1 MDENELIEVQNR
13 IDYKFK
19 NLDLLVQAFVRSSY
33 AIENGGADNEVLEF
47 IGDRV
52 LDLIIVQ
59 LLVDKY
65 GYIED
70 ESNEFFSD
78 LDEGE
83 LTEIKRQ
90 LVQRKNLA
98 RRIDMLGFADYLI
111 MGNSDIKN
119 NVDRQESVKEDL
131 FEAIIGAVALDC
143 EWNMKTLKNVIEIML
158 EPDDILDD
166 YSDENYI
173 SLVQEWC
180 MIKEG
185 ELPLYHVKQAHK
197 AIFYGSNYIFS
208 PGFNYRSIWNYKYM
222 SYLRLPSIDKI
233 FVDFGMSEKES
244 RMKVAEIAYQFL
256 EKNDM
261 LLSIRDEIE
270 NPSRKYSINQLET
283 LARRG
288 YFSMPIYNFK
298 QKYDRDGNP
307 IWSCKCRIKEYDNS
321 FYERASTKREAKKS
335 AAYKM
340 LLYVLNDRDK

>member
-19 NLDLLVQAFVRSSY
+19 NLDLLIQAFVRSSY

-158 EPDDILDD
+158 EPYDILDD

-185 ELPLYHVKQAHK
+185 ELPLYHVEEASITKCCGNK
-197 AIFYGSNYIFS
+197 YIVRPEYF
-208 PGFNYRSIWNYKYM
+208 FRSMGNYKYM
-222 SYLRLPSIDKI
+222 SYLKLPSIDRI
-233 FVDFGMSEKES
+233 FVEFGMSEKES
-244 RMKVAEIAYQFL
+244 RMKAAETAYQFL

-307 IWSCKCRIKEYDNS
+307 IWSCKCCIKEYDNS
-321 FYERASTKREAKKS
+321 FCERASTKRDAKKA

-340 LLYVLNDRDK
+340 LLYVLNE